1 MVFIVGH
8 DGKLRRESEINSP
21 EIYRM
26 TPYEFALTAE
36 PTQQIVQCV
45 QQIQV
50 SPSNISVG
58 IPSRI
63 RSIPPSPARDRY

>member
-1 MVFIVGH
+1 MVFTVGQ
-8 DGKLRRESEINSP
+8 DGKLRRELEINSP

-45 QQIQV
+45 QQVQV
-50 SPSNISVG
+50 SPSSIPMG

-63 RSIPPSPARDRY
+63 RSVPPPTRGGY